1 MIPIFEQGQGKGIG
15 HSLRS
20 FRERFD
26 KICSEHIHA
35 GRAKAFA
42 FIFYDYGDH
51 IFYDFTDQHLRR
63 LLKDQGVFVQL
74 DRLAGDKLSIFFF
87 HTGSRR
93 SVEAF
98 NQQFLSQLGIAES
111 VTLPAVVFFKVKE
124 GELTDIAVVELD
136 NSDLIHG
143 FKELYDVIEKYI
155 ADELAAVDHGPRAIR
170 WLKSGAKFISTEAFA
185 AFLGRVFQAAGF

>member
-1 MIPIFEQGQGKGIG
+1 MIPIFEQGPGRGIG
-15 HSLRS
+15 HNVES
-20 FRERFD
+20 FRRRFD
-26 KICSEHIHA
+26 AICREHIHA

-42 FIFYDYGDH
+42 F

-74 DRLAGDKLSIFFF
+74 DRLAGNKLSIFFL
-87 HTGSRR
+87 HTGSGR

-143 FKELYDVIEKYI
+143 FKELYDVIENYI
-155 ADELAAVDHGPRAIR
+155 TDELAPVDHGSRAIR
-170 WLKSGAKFISTEAFA
+170 WLKSGTKFISTEAFA
-185 AFLGRVFQAAGF
+185 AVLGRVFQAAGF

>member
-42 FIFYDYGDH
+42 FIFYD
-51 IFYDFTDQHLRR
+51 FTDQHLKR

-74 DRLAGDKLSIFFF
+74 DRLAGDKLSIFFL

>member
-1 MIPIFEQGQGKGIG
+1 MIPIFEQGPGKGIG

-26 KICSEHIHA
+26 KICSEHIHT

-42 FIFYDYGDH
+42 L

-74 DRLAGDKLSIFFF
+74 DRLAGDKLSIFFL

-124 GELTDIAVVELD
+124 GELSDIAVIELD
-136 NSDLIHG
+136 NSDLVHG
-143 FKELYDVIEKYI
+143 FRELYDVIEKYI
-155 ADELAAVDHGPRAIR
+155 ADELAAVDHGSHAIR

-185 AFLGRVFQAAGF
+185 ALLGRVFQAAGF